1 MNSLLVYDYETTGA
15 DPTRDR
21 PVQFACVRTDLNLNI
36 IGKPATLYCQPY
48 SDHLPDPAACLVTGI
63 TPQLC
68 QQVGLPELQFVNEVH
83 RELSTP
89 GTISFGY
96 NSIAFDDE
104 VTRFMLWRNLMDPY
118 TREWKDGCG
127 RWDLIDTVRATYALR
142 PETLEWPRDEQ
153 GKVSFRLEH
162 LTAVNG
168 LLHES
173 AHDALSDVVATL
185 ALARRVKER
194 QPQLY
199 AHFFSMLDKNLALQ
213 EMDVATKS
221 PFIHVGGDSAGT
233 AGIRI
238 MMPIASHPSNRNEVI
253 AWDLSEDPRQLL
265 DMDAETVRRRLF
277 TPYEDRPEGFRAM
290 PIHSIAAN
298 KSPAII
304 KDLGALSRERA
315 AELGIDLGSALANA
329 SVMLGVLDVVDL
341 PRLLQVVFARDPVE
355 CDAEQAL
362 YAGFVGSNDRR
373 VLDQLRTMDPASLAT
388 LKPTFSDPRLDD
400 LFLRYKARHY
410 PATLSPRDEE
420 KWEEHR
426 FRKLIEGVGGSRTVS
441 MVREAVARCRQSLA
455 ASSAPVDPAKYQ
467 VLDDVL
473 AYTNGVAAVID
484 PFATVPQ
491 PPEPATPINIA
502 GTNPAP
508 QPEPAPV
515 QPDLFGGAEVTPGRR
530 RARARRP

>member
-1 MNSLLVYDYETTGA
+1 
-15 DPTRDR
+15 
-21 PVQFACVRTDLNLNI
+21 
-36 IGKPATLYCQPY
+36 
-48 SDHLPDPAACLVTGI
+48 
-63 TPQLC
+63 
-68 QQVGLPELQFVNEVH
+68 
-83 RELSTP
+83 
-89 GTISFGY
+89 
-96 NSIAFDDE
+96 
-104 VTRFMLWRNLMDPY
+104 
-118 TREWKDGCG
+118 
-127 RWDLIDTVRATYALR
+127 
-142 PETLEWPRDEQ
+142 
-153 GKVSFRLEH
+153 
-162 LTAVNG
+162 
-168 LLHES
+168 
-173 AHDALSDVVATL
+173 
-185 ALARRVKER
+185 
-194 QPQLY
+194 
-199 AHFFSMLDKNLALQ
+199 
-213 EMDVATKS
+213 
-221 PFIHVGGDSAGT
+221 VGGDSAGT

-315 AELGIDLGSALANA
+315 AELDIDLGSALVNA

-502 GTNPAP
+502 GTKPAP